1 MLIYVGEPHYQ
12 IIVAEEGTGDNLL
25 PEDIEEGYVD
35 YFMTSAYKQECD
47 ELELIDSGQMLCD
60 KLIEDMETREMIDLL
75 MDYHYGYTPKN
86 YVLLEH

>member
-25 PEDIEEGYVD
+25 PEDIKEGYVD
-35 YFMTSAYKQECD
+35 YFMTSAYRQEDD
-47 ELELIDSGQMLCD
+47 ELELIDSGQMLCE
-60 KLIEDMETREMIDLL
+60 KLVKDMETAEIVDLL

-86 YVLLEH
+86 YVMLDY

>member
-25 PEDIEEGYVD
+25 PEDIKEGYVD
-35 YFMTSAYKQECD
+35 YMMTSIYKQDGD
-47 ELELIDSGQMLCD
+47 ELELIDSGQMMCE
-60 KLIEDMETREMIDLL
+60 KLVKDMETAEMIDLL

-86 YVLLEH
+86 YVMLDH